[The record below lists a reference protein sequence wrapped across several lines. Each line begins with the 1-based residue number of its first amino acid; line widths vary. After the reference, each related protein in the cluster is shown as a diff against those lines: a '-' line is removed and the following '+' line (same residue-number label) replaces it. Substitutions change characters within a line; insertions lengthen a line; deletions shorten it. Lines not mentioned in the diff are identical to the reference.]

1 MARLVV
7 NPDTTQAW
15 EIPLNP
21 GATTLG
27 RGGDSAVLIDH
38 PSVSS
43 EHCQIVVTPAGVEL
57 RDLNSSNGTFV
68 DGTRV
73 ASTRLNHGQA
83 IRLGEVAL
91 RFEEEVPVPPDL
103 VPRIPDAAEAGCP
116 AHPGAEPEYACPR
129 CRVKRCAACVQT
141 RLLQGRERKTCR
153 SCGSICVSLHPYT
166 AEIESAPR
174 GFASQ
179 IPQAFKYPLRGDGIL
194 LLVGGVVF
202 ILVLDLVVRFSF
214 LISGLVSLGGGGY
227 LAAYYQRI
235 LVSSGQGEAEM
246 PTWPDFTSFSDLLP
260 PLGQC
265 LATLL
270 ISFGP
275 AMVLSAIPAELIPWK
290 NWGVVA
296 ALLGGCVYFPMAFTA
311 VAMADSVAA
320 LNPLVVIPSILR
332 LPLDYSLSVILLVG
346 LFVLE
351 EFGTKLLAHLLPIP
365 LVPGLV
371 SGFVGLYLLCVMLRL
386 MGVLY
391 FVHKDDLGWFR
402 R

>member
-15 EIPLNP
+15 EIPLSP

-57 RDLNSSNGTFV
+57 RDLKSSNGTFI
-68 DGTRV
+68 DGARV
-73 ASTRLNHGQA
+73 ADARLNHGQA
-83 IRLGEVAL
+83 IRLGQVAL
-91 RFEEEVPVPPDL
+91 RFEEDVPVPPDL
-103 VPRIPDAAEAGCP
+103 VPRIPDADAGCP

-141 RLLQGRERKTCR
+141 RLLQGRERQTCR
-153 SCGSICVSLHPYT
+153 SCGSICVPLHPHT
-166 AEIESAPR
+166 AETESAPR

-179 IPQAFKYPLRGDGIL
+179 IPQAFKYPLRGDGLL

-202 ILVLDLVVRFSF
+202 LLVLDLVVRFSF

-235 LVSSGQGEAEM
+235 LVSSGQGETEM

-275 AMVLSAIPAELIPWK
+275 ALVLSAIPAETIPWK
-290 NWGVVA
+290 TGWVVA
-296 ALLGGCVYFPMAFTA
+296 AKLAGCVYFPMAFTV

-332 LPLDYSLSVILLVG
+332 LPLDYSLCVVLLAG
-346 LFVLE
+346 LFLLDK
-351 EFGTKLLAHLLPIP
+351 FGTVLLGAIIPVP